1 MIIDKRLQEAIGIV
15 RTHDTE
21 ANNLAFLEA
30 LKDPKNLAK
39 VIETYKDNSY
49 PFYRFYANYNTGIGE
64 TIEEIVGKKF
74 SDIIPKQIVTV
85 NAKTGKTSKPK
96 ANPVYKEY
104 YKEHGLKGS
113 NFDWLLQTKA
123 GIRKVEVKVIRAAD
137 SKDRI
142 GSKIY
147 ETPSLLEERALT
159 YAKGKDAHNGT
170 FQQTK
175 PELFDYILGIV
186 MYADRVDYYL
196 VPTEDINHEE
206 NIIWNESSKG
216 RKYISGKLI
225 LRPQHAKAQKNP
237 NGTYTEGHL
246 VLSELQ
252 DEADGYHILSAH
264 SEEELLAVDSLCK
277 YIK

>member
-1 MIIDKRLQEAIGIV
+1 MIIDKKLQQAVGIL

-30 LKDPKNLAK
+30 LRDPKNVER
-39 VIETYKDNSY
+39 VIETYKAHSY

-74 SDIIPKQIVTV
+74 TDIIPKQIRRI
-85 NAKTGKTSKPK
+85 GKNGKVCKPGP
-96 ANPVYKEY
+96 NPVYTEY
-104 YKEHGLKGS
+104 YKDHGFSGS
-113 NFDWLLQTKA
+113 NFDWLLKTEN
-123 GIRKVEVKVIRAAD
+123 GIRKVEVKVIRAAE
-137 SKDRI
+137 SKDRE

-159 YAKGKDAHNGT
+159 YAKGQDTHNGT

-196 VPTEDINHEE
+196 VPTSDINHEE
-206 NIIWNESSKG
+206 NIVWNESTKG

-252 DEADGYHILSAH
+252 DEKDGYHILSAH
-264 SEEELLAVDSLCK
+264 TEEELLATDELCK